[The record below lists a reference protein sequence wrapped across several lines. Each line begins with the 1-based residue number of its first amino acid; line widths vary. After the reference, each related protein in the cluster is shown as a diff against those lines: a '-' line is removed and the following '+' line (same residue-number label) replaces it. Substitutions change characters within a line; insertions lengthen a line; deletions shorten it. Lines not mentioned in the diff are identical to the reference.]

1 MIPQIGEYDRIYS
14 LTHTEIDRI
23 MAEQQREAQSGSV
36 SEPKAPP
43 ASERVPIVRCG
54 LGGVLMG
61 LANLV
66 PGISGGTMLVAC
78 GIYTLFIDAVSD
90 ATRLRFSKKTL
101 LVLGMVVLGAGISIG
116 GLAST
121 IHWAL
126 VHHRW
131 VMFSIFIGLTL
142 GGIPI
147 LWSMAKPIKKDTVA
161 GIIAGVLVMGGLV
174 VLQEIGLDGVG
185 MSGTAGLLIGG
196 AAAASAMI
204 LPGVS
209 GAFLLLLLGM
219 YEPIISAIKDTVHA
233 LKDGD
238 VSAVMDQMGVI
249 IPVGIGVLLG
259 VAIVSNV
266 LKWVLHRYERA
277 TLGVLLGLIVAAPAG
292 LYPFRDGVVPQIG
305 DEIKGELVTAENLV
319 EMQAADSAKDW
330 EQEAFVPS
338 GSQIVM
344 SQLLIVL
351 GFGMTVGIA
360 RLGREKKEE

>member
-1 MIPQIGEYDRIYS
+1 MNQGQKQ
-14 LTHTEIDRI
+14 TT
-23 MAEQQREAQSGSV
+23 
-36 SEPKAPP
+36 APSP
-43 ASERVPIVRCG
+43 PPSDAPRVPLIRCG

-90 ATRLRFSKKTL
+90 ATRLRFSRKTI
-101 LVLGMVVLGAGISIG
+101 LVLAMVILGAGVAIG

-147 LWSMAKPIKKDTVA
+147 LWSMAKPIKKDSYI
-161 GIIAGVLVMGGLV
+161 GMIAGVAFMGGLV
-174 VLQEIGLDGVG
+174 VLQEMGGEGLVLTGTVG
-185 MSGTAGLLIGG
+185 LIVGG

-209 GAFLLLLLGM
+209 GAFLLLLLGL
-219 YEPIISAIKDTVHA
+219 YEPIISAIKETVHA

-238 VSAVMDQMGVI
+238 VAGVIDQMSVI

-266 LKWVLHRYERA
+266 LKWVLHRYERI

-292 LYPFRDGVVPQIG
+292 LYPFRDGVLPAVG
-305 DEIKGELVTAENLV
+305 DVLKGELVTEANLA
-319 EMQAADSAKDW
+319 EMQSADNAKDW
-330 EQEAFVPS
+330 KQEAFKPNGMQIV
-338 GSQIVM
+338 GSQM
-344 SQLLIVL
+344 LIVL

-360 RLGREKKEE
+360 RVGRGEKEE

>member
-1 MIPQIGEYDRIYS
+1 MTETQKESRIPLI
-14 LTHTEIDRI
+14 
-23 MAEQQREAQSGSV
+23 
-36 SEPKAPP
+36 
-43 ASERVPIVRCG
+43 RCG

-90 ATRLRFSKKTL
+90 ATRFRFSKNTI
-101 LVLGMVVLGAGISIG
+101 LVLAAVVLGAGIAIG

-131 VMFSIFIGLTL
+131 MMFSVFIGLTL

-147 LWSMAKPIKKDTVA
+147 LWSMAKPIKKDSCL
-161 GIIAGVLVMGGLV
+161 GMIAGVAFMGGLV
-174 VLQEIGLDGVG
+174 ILQEMGGEGFVL
-185 MSGTAGLLIGG
+185 SGTVGFIVGG

-209 GAFLLLLLGM
+209 GAFLLLLLGL
-219 YEPIISAIKDTVHA
+219 YEPIIGAIKDTVHA

-238 VSAVMDQMGVI
+238 ISAVIDQMGVI

-266 LKWVLHRYERA
+266 LKWVLHRYERI

-292 LYPFRDGVVPQIG
+292 LYPFREGVLPVIG
-305 DEIKGELVTAENLV
+305 DEIKGELVTKENLID
-319 EMQAADSAKDW
+319 MQAADNAKDW
-330 EQEAFVPS
+330 KQESFTPS
-338 GSQIVM
+338 GSQIIG

-360 RLGREKKEE
+360 RLGKESDQEASEPTAG

>member
-1 MIPQIGEYDRIYS
+1 MSENRAN
-14 LTHTEIDRI
+14 T
-23 MAEQQREAQSGSV
+23 AQES
-36 SEPKAPP
+36 
-43 ASERVPIVRCG
+43 RVPLVRCG

-90 ATRLRFSKKTL
+90 ATRLRFSKKTIM
-101 LVLGMVVLGAGISIG
+101 VLGAVVLGAVIAIG
-116 GLAST
+116 GLASS

-126 VHHRW
+126 VNHRW
-131 VMFSIFIGLTL
+131 MMFSVFIGLTL

-147 LWSMAKPIKKDTVA
+147 LWSMAKPIKKDSYFGMIL
-161 GIIAGVLVMGGLV
+161 GIAFMGGLV
-174 VLQEIGLDGVG
+174 VLQEMGGEGFVL
-185 MSGTAGLLIGG
+185 SGTVGLIVGG

-209 GAFLLLLLGM
+209 GAFLLLLLGL
-219 YEPIISAIKDTVHA
+219 YEPIIGAIKDTVHA

-238 VSAVMDQMGVI
+238 VSGVMDQMGVI

-266 LKWVLHRYERA
+266 LKWVLHRYERV
-277 TLGVLLGLIVAAPAG
+277 TIGVLLGLIVAAPAG
-292 LYPFRDGVVPQIG
+292 LYPFRDGVLPVVG
-305 DEIKGELVTAENLV
+305 DEIKGELVTAENLI
-319 EMQAADSAKDW
+319 EMQAADNAKDW
-330 EQEAFVPS
+330 KQEAFKPS
-338 GSQIVM
+338 GSQIVG

-360 RLGREKKEE
+360 RLGREKSSKVEEQ